1 MGMGTN
7 ATRYQILEV
16 LARRPLSK
24 DDLMRLAKKIGFVL
38 SNVDAA
44 ECLLASQGGTM
55 NSANFNIDLLI
66 AWLVKNVPRMRAYI
80 ADKKRDEA
88 GIPGRTL
95 LLNSPSYISEFQN

>member
-24 DDLMRLAKKIGFVL
+24 DDLIRLAKKIGFVL

-44 ECLLASQGGTM
+44 ECLLAS
-55 NSANFNIDLLI
+55 
-66 AWLVKNVPRMRAYI
+66 
-80 ADKKRDEA
+80 
-88 GIPGRTL
+88 
-95 LLNSPSYISEFQN
+95 